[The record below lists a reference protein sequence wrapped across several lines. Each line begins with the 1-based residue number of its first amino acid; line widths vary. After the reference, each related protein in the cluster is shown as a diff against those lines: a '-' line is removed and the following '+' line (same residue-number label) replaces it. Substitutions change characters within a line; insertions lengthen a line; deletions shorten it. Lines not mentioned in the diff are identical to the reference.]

1 MNKLKKDPIRE
12 ERIQNQVM
20 VDTYGPEESAMGW
33 YYLPGKPAAVSLRGQ
48 MHRCQD
54 RSPLCKGETV
64 HVLGLA
70 PEDACSADILV
81 MIRWQG
87 RKMAVPLSQLTAL
100 NVDQSSAQAI
110 GDWHYWLAQSYSF

>member
-33 YYLPGKPAAVSLRGQ
+33 YYYLENQLQFPFEA
-48 MHRCQD
+48 RCIVAKIV
-54 RSPLCKGETV
+54 SPLCKGETV